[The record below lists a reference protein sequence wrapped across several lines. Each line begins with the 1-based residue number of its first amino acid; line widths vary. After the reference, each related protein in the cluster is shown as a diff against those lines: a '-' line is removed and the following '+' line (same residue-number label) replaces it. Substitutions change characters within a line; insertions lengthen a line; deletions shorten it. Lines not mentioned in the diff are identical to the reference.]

1 MLKRITEQY
10 TTADINEINRESY
23 VVPTLD
29 ERQNPG
35 MHWDDVV
42 KARDKQNAFQ
52 GQFQCKLCPKKVLN
66 EERDLAAH
74 LQSKGHKLAL
84 KKFYKANEK

>member
-10 TTADINEINRESY
+10 TTADINEINRDSY

-52 GQFQCKLCPKKVLN
+52 GQF
-66 EERDLAAH
+66 
-74 LQSKGHKLAL
+74 
-84 KKFYKANEK
+84 